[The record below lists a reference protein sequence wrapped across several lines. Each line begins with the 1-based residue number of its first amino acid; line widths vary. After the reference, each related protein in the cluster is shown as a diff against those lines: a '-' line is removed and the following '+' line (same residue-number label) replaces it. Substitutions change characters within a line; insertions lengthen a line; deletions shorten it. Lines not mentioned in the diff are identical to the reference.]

1 MKAQIVLTVAES
13 KRLIAR
19 AVSQM
24 PQVKKVL
31 ENGVLAIATGTT
43 NSYVVEEILGKP
55 IDKTSYR
62 SGMVL
67 PAKPTGPL
75 TLSPDIMPDVV
86 LKDGKP
92 AAELDRFSAVREM
105 QPGDVFIKGCN
116 ALHYPTRTAGILMGM
131 EDGGTIGNTIGH
143 IVGRRVELIL
153 PVGLEKAVFGNF
165 QQISSMIAE
174 RDDTVGTFPR
184 LMPIWGTIVTE
195 IEAIELLT
203 GATAIHMASGGVG
216 GAEGAVWL
224 LISGTA
230 EEVRDALA
238 LVKEIQG
245 EPPWALSGESGSV

>member
-1 MKAQIVLTVAES
+1 MKAQVVLTVSES

-24 PQVKKVL
+24 PRVKKVL

-43 NSYVVEEILGKP
+43 NSYVVEEILGRRL
-55 IDKTSYR
+55 DKTSYR

-67 PAKPTGPL
+67 PAKPTGPIL
-75 TLSPDIMPDVV
+75 LSPEIMPDVV

-92 AAELDRFSAVREM
+92 VAGLDRFSAVRQME
-105 QPGDVFIKGCN
+105 PGDIFIKGCN
-116 ALHYPTRTAGILMGM
+116 ALNYPTRTAGILVGM

-174 RDDTVGTFPR
+174 RDDTVGNFPR

-195 IEAIELLT
+195 LEAIELLT
-203 GATAIHMASGGVG
+203 GATAVHVASGGVG

-230 EEVRDALA
+230 DQVHDALA
-238 LVKEIQG
+238 LVEGIQG
-245 EPPWALSGESGSV
+245 EPPWALSGTNSSA

>member
-1 MKAQIVLTVAES
+1 MKAQVVLTVSES

-31 ENGVLAIATGTT
+31 EKGMLAIATGTT
-43 NSYVVEEILGKP
+43 NSYIVEEILGKP

-75 TLSPDIMPDVV
+75 TLSPEIMPDVV
-86 LKDGKP
+86 LKDGEP
-92 AAELDRFSAVREM
+92 VAELDRFSAVRQM
-105 QPGDVFIKGCN
+105 QPEDVFIKGCN
-116 ALHYPTRTAGILMGM
+116 ALNYPTRTAGILVGM
-131 EDGGTIGNTIGH
+131 EDGGTIGNTLGH

-165 QQISSMIAE
+165 QQISRMIAE
-174 RDDTVGTFPR
+174 PDDTVGNFPR

-203 GATAIHMASGGVG
+203 GATAVHMASGGVG

-224 LISGTA
+224 LISGNSDQ
-230 EEVRDALA
+230 VHDALA
-238 LVKEIQG
+238 LVDRIQG
-245 EPPWALSGESGSV
+245 EPPWALSGTSSSG